1 MDINKKLKNTALES
15 LEVLEVIADKAQE
28 KAGHTYSTAE
38 NTLAVYNAA
47 TDTTTTNILTNAQSS
62 ASAGYAALAREPAI
76 SRVVYCDDSGEEHVL
91 YVTRGWVVS
100 TQENITLA
108 SYKTDFGRLAAA
120 KVGSEVLVRVKG
132 QPQRL
137 EVLEKV
143 SLKPGMLERHWDSI
157 ESVFFDEDGIKSIG
171 SLRKLLDL
179 SVQSYTGVDLE
190 DSSALDAELA
200 ADENLII
207 DGLRREIR
215 TAMQLRD
222 QPVLDAFQ
230 DEIFRLPLNSQLII
244 LGPPGTGKTTTLIKR
259 LSQKLNRDFLE
270 EDEKRLVDKADI
282 ANKPHADNWIMF
294 APTDLLKQ
302 FVKEA
307 FNREGVPASATNI
320 CTWEKHRN
328 DLARNVLGI
337 LQTADKAGFV
347 IKRNVNFLSS
357 STIENPIDC
366 YESFL
371 AFHQARTVE
380 KLSAGLKKIKK
391 TKEYDKS
398 GLNAAISEV
407 VEGVEV
413 FSFSL
418 PVEAGRLH
426 SCEVQATKR

>member
-1 MDINKKLKNTALES
+1 MLTRLRK
-15 LEVLEVIADKAQE
+15 

-100 TQENITLA
+100 TPENITLA

-120 KVGSEVLVRVKG
+120 KVGSVVLVRVKG

-179 SVQSYTGVDLE
+179 SIQSHTEVDLE

-230 DEIFRLPLNSQLII
+230 DEIFRLPLN
-244 LGPPGTGKTTTLIKR
+244 
-259 LSQKLNRDFLE
+259 F
-270 EDEKRLVDKADI
+270 
-282 ANKPHADNWIMF
+282 
-294 APTDLLKQ
+294 
-302 FVKEA
+302 
-307 FNREGVPASATNI
+307 
-320 CTWEKHRN
+320 
-328 DLARNVLGI
+328 
-337 LQTADKAGFV
+337 
-347 IKRNVNFLSS
+347 
-357 STIENPIDC
+357 
-366 YESFL
+366 
-371 AFHQARTVE
+371 
-380 KLSAGLKKIKK
+380 
-391 TKEYDKS
+391 S
-398 GLNAAISEV
+398 GLENY
-407 VEGVEV
+407 
-413 FSFSL
+413 
-418 PVEAGRLH
+418 
-426 SCEVQATKR
+426 KY